1 MDGFEFEVVHIVAL
15 WAFVLAALFGFVA
28 NKTNFCVMG
37 AISDLLHIGSSGR
50 LGAWLFAAGFAVIGT
65 QLLSLSGTIDLD
77 EAIYL
82 GPRLGWLGHIVGGLA
97 FGIGMTLAAGC
108 GQRNLVRLGSGSLK
122 ALVVLLVLGIT
133 AYTTLRGLLGL
144 LRIGVFQAPDNDLAR
159 HGIED
164 QSVATLL
171 AALAGADGGSVDS
184 LRLVLALIFGG
195 GLVVFALS
203 RPAFRRNAEHLLAG
217 FTVGGVVVGGWY
229 LTGYIGNDDFN
240 PVPLESMTFVAPTGN
255 TINYLMTF
263 TGSTINFGI
272 AAVLGMIGGSLA
284 YALLSGGFRIESF
297 SNRSEMVRHLIGAA
311 LMGFGGVLAL
321 GCTIGQGVTG
331 LSTLALGSL
340 ITVPAIFIGSA
351 MTMRTEYYMLD
362 ERSLLVS
369 LRMALEDSLMPWR
382 AADR

>member
-1 MDGFEFEVVHIVAL
+1 MEGFEFEVVHVVSL

-37 AISDLLHIGSSGR
+37 AISDLLHIGSTGR
-50 LGAWLFAAGFAVIGT
+50 LGAWLFAAGIAVIGT
-65 QLLSLSGTIDLD
+65 QILSLTEVIDLD
-77 EAIYL
+77 RSIYL

-97 FGIGMTLAAGC
+97 FGVGMTLAAGC
-108 GQRNLVRLGSGSLK
+108 GQRNLVRVGSGSLK

-144 LRIGVFQAPDNDLAR
+144 LRIGVFQAPDTDLAR
-159 HGIED
+159 YGIED
-164 QSVATLL
+164 QSVASLL
-171 AALAGADGGSVDS
+171 AAISGAEAGAVDT
-184 LRLVLALIFGG
+184 LRLVLALILGI
-195 GLVVFALS
+195 GLVAFSLS
-203 RPAFRRNAEHLLAG
+203 RPAFRRNADHLLAG
-217 FTVGGVVVGGWY
+217 FVVGGVIVGGWY
-229 LTGYIGNDDFN
+229 LTGRIGNDDFD

-284 YALLSGGFRIESF
+284 YSLLSGGFRIETF
-297 SNRSEMVRHLIGAA
+297 SNRSEMVRHLIGAV

-331 LSTLALGSL
+331 LSTLAIGSL

-351 MTMRTEYYMLD
+351 MTMRTEYHMLD
-362 ERSLLVS
+362 EHSLFVS
-369 LRMALEDSLMPWR
+369 LRMGLEDALMPWR